1 MKKILLIILCFPM
14 VLLSQSKK
22 KQIASLNLQIDSLN
36 LVQEENER
44 KYRKLENKV
53 RNYTFEIEN
62 HTEEIENYNQLI
74 EKLEVKIKS
83 LNKRIDSLNLIVN
96 KSSIINNESYNQNN
110 SFLTDLFNK
119 ETDVNNQNFK
129 LMFVGVINTTAQKII
144 SSRNNSNYMSEVL
157 YLNELS
163 VAQQF
168 KSDEY
173 IENSTFEQIKE
184 KCTWNWSGNN
194 FNLKMVSPLTLDYF
208 PTFSFLKGKLLTIAN
223 ELSSKDYLFSISH
236 TEEHSNYG
244 YKEMH
249 FNLTDDNEKGYII
262 NTIIIDDQ
270 AYIILN
276 QNIMND
282 LDFKNK
288 FTNETQF
295 KLIDNYNGQDFT
307 NDLIN
312 NYGYITNT
320 KNYSCKCDNNYF
332 TLFRK
337 KSNFMKKSVLL
348 YPDKL
353 NYLFKLV
360 ED

>member
-1 MKKILLIILCFPM
+1 IGLG
-14 VLLSQSKK
+14 QSKK
-22 KQIASLNLQIDSLN
+22 KKIASLNLQIDSLN
-36 LVQEENER
+36 VVLEDNELEYER
-44 KYRKLENKV
+44 EYKKLEIKAKI
-53 RNYTFEIEN
+53 YKT
-62 HTEEIENYNQLI
+62 EIENYNDKIYNYNLQI
-74 EKLEVKIKS
+74 EELKVKILA
-83 LNKRIDSLNLIVN
+83 LNERIDSLNLILN
-96 KSSIINNESYNQNN
+96 KSSIIEDESYNQDN
-110 SFLTDLFNK
+110 SFLTDLFQK
-119 ETDVNNQNFK
+119 ETNINNQNFK

-144 SSRNNSNYMSEVL
+144 SSAYNSNYMSEVL
-157 YLNELS
+157 YLNELE

-208 PTFSFLKGKLLTIAN
+208 PTFSFLKGKLLTIAD
-223 ELSSKDYLFSISH
+223 ESSSKDYLFSISH

-262 NTIIIDDQ
+262 NTIIIEDQ

-295 KLIDNYNGQDFT
+295 KLIDNYNGQEYS
-307 NDLIN
+307 NDLKTD
-312 NYGYITNT
+312 YGYITNT

-337 KSNFMKKSVLL
+337 QSNFMKKSVLL
-348 YPDKL
+348 YSDKL

-360 ED
+360 EEE

>member
-1 MKKILLIILCFPM
+1 MI
-14 VLLSQSKK
+14 LLSQSKK
-22 KQIASLNLQIDSLN
+22 KQIASFNLQIDSLN

-53 RNYTFEIEN
+53 KNYKLEIENHAQEIEN
-62 HTEEIENYNQLI
+62 HTEEIENYNEQI
-74 EKLEVKIKS
+74 EELEVKIKS

-96 KSSIINNESYNQNN
+96 KSSINNNESYNQNN

-119 ETDVNNQNFK
+119 ETDINNQNFK
-129 LMFVGVINTTAQKII
+129 LMFIGVINTTAQKII
-144 SSRNNSNYMSEVL
+144 SRYNSNYMSEVL

-223 ELSSKDYLFSISH
+223 ESSSKDYLFSISH

-295 KLIDNYNGQDFT
+295 KLIDNYNGKDLS

-312 NYGYITNT
+312 DYGYIINT

-332 TLFRK
+332 TLFTK
-337 KSNFMKKSVLL
+337 KSNFMKKSVPL
-348 YPDKL
+348 YSDKL

>member
-1 MKKILLIILCFPM
+1 M

-62 HTEEIENYNQLI
+62 HTEEIENYNQQI

-83 LNKRIDSLNLIVN
+83 LNKRIDSLNLILN
-96 KSSIINNESYNQNN
+96 KSSIIEDDSYYQDN
-110 SFLTDLFNK
+110 SFLTDLFQKKTNI
-119 ETDVNNQNFK
+119 NNQNFK
-129 LMFVGVINTTAQKII
+129 LMFVGVINTKAQKII
-144 SSRNNSNYMSEVL
+144 SYKMSEVL
-157 YLNELS
+157 YLNELL

-184 KCTWNWSGNN
+184 KCTWNWSENN

-208 PTFSFLKGKLLTIAN
+208 PTFSFLKGKLLTITN
-223 ELSSKDYLFSISH
+223 ESSSKDYLFSISH

-262 NTIIIDDQ
+262 NTIIIEDQ

-295 KLIDNYNGQDFT
+295 KLIDNYNG
-307 NDLIN
+307 NDLSN
-312 NYGYITNT
+312 DLKNDYDDYGYITNK

-348 YPDKL
+348 YTDKL

-360 ED
+360 EEE

>member
-1 MKKILLIILCFPM
+1 MKKLLLILLCFPM
-14 VLLSQSKK
+14 ILLSQSKK
-22 KQIASLNLQIDSLN
+22 KQIAYLNLQIDSLN

-44 KYRKLENKV
+44 KYRNLENKV
-53 RNYTFEIEN
+53 RNYKFEIEN
-62 HTEEIENYNQLI
+62 HTVEIENYNQLI
-74 EKLEVKIKS
+74 EKLESKIKS
-83 LNKRIDSLNLIVN
+83 LNKSIDSLNLIVN
-96 KSSIINNESYNQNN
+96 KSSINNYESYNQNN
-110 SFLTDLFNK
+110 SFLNDLFNK
-119 ETDVNNQNFK
+119 ETDINNQNFK
-129 LMFVGVINTTAQKII
+129 LIFVGVINTSAQKII
-144 SSRNNSNYMSEVL
+144 SSGYNINYMSEVL

-208 PTFSFLKGKLLTIAN
+208 PTFSFLKGKLLTISN
-223 ELSSKDYLFSISH
+223 ESSSKDYLFSISH

-249 FNLTDDNEKGYII
+249 FNLTDDNEEGYII

-270 AYIILN
+270 AYMILD

-288 FTNETQF
+288 FTNKTQF
-295 KLIDNYNGQDFT
+295 KLINNNGEDVT
-307 NDLIN
+307 YDLRN
-312 NYGYITNT
+312 NYSYINDT
-320 KNYSCKCDNNYF
+320 KKFACKCDNNYF

-337 KSNFMKKSVLL
+337 KSNFMMESVPL
-348 YPDKL
+348 YCDKL
-353 NYLFKLV
+353 NYLFKLE

>member
-1 MKKILLIILCFPM
+1 MI
-14 VLLSQSKK
+14 LLSQSKK
-22 KQIASLNLQIDSLN
+22 KQIASLNLQIDSLK

-44 KYRKLENKV
+44 KYRNLENKV
-53 RNYTFEIEN
+53 RNYKFEIESHTEEIEN
-62 HTEEIENYNQLI
+62 HTVEIENYNQLI

-83 LNKRIDSLNLIVN
+83 LNKSIDSLNLIVN
-96 KSSIINNESYNQNN
+96 KSSINNDESYNQNN

-119 ETDVNNQNFK
+119 ETDINNQNFK
-129 LMFVGVINTTAQKII
+129 LIFVGVINTSAQKII
-144 SSRNNSNYMSEVL
+144 SSGYNINYMSEVL

-223 ELSSKDYLFSISH
+223 ESSSKDYLFSISH
-236 TEEHSNYG
+236 TEEYSNYG

-249 FNLTDDNEKGYII
+249 FNLTDDNEEGYII

-270 AYIILN
+270 AYMILD

-288 FTNETQF
+288 FTNKTQF
-295 KLIDNYNGQDFT
+295 KLINNYNGEDVT
-307 NDLIN
+307 YDLRN
-312 NYGYITNT
+312 NYGYINDT
-320 KNYSCKCDNNYF
+320 KKFSCKCDNNYF

-337 KSNFMKKSVLL
+337 KSNFMMESVPL
-348 YPDKL
+348 YCDKL
-353 NYLFKLV
+353 NYLFKLE